1 MKTVAKYL
9 IISLFF
15 TAFISFAPHREAKA
29 NVVYTDSIT
38 FKIDSAKIVGNNLV
52 YSIMFYRHVDDWRGA
67 GGLQDTLMG
76 DVDLYFWMNDMVFN
90 KDVFP
95 TVSRK
100 HPNIDHSQD
109 FLRFERVDYYAGR
122 FQVKLAKNTAAMV
135 PKYIEIPYNTPV
147 ELCQIQMPLNYVDR
161 NPGFRWDTVATGGFS
176 NIGEPLEIAFKGD
189 ILQNPDPAIVLEDY
203 ALSLIHI

>member
-135 PKYIEIPYNTPV
+135 PKYIEIPYN
-147 ELCQIQMPLNYVDR
+147 
-161 NPGFRWDTVATGGFS
+161 
-176 NIGEPLEIAFKGD
+176 
-189 ILQNPDPAIVLEDY
+189 
-203 ALSLIHI
+203 LSLIHISEPTRPST